1 MSIILECV
9 KENNEEA
16 KRKFPRG
23 QRVVVSTS
31 SVQGEGVVTYKR
43 YARSIAEFFPT
54 IYVKLDNGRK
64 VAVPMI
70 GVCPVE
76 EVGEE

>member
-1 MSIILECV
+1 MSIIFDCV

-23 QRVVVSTS
+23 KRVVVSTS
-31 SVQGEGVVTYKR
+31 KVQGEGVVTYKR

-54 IYVKLDNGRK
+54 IYVKLDDGRK

-70 GVCPVE
+70 GVCPVGSE
-76 EVGEE
+76 KE

>member
-9 KENNEEA
+9 KEKNEEA
-16 KRKFPRG
+16 KRNFPRG

-31 SVQGEGVVTYKR
+31 EVHGEEVVTYKR
-43 YARSIAEFFPT
+43 YARLIADFFPT
-54 IYVKLDNGRK
+54 IYVRLDNGRK
-64 VAVPMI
+64 IAVPMI

-76 EVGEE
+76 EGC

>member
-1 MSIILECV
+1 MSILFECV
-9 KENNEEA
+9 EENNERA
-16 KRKFPRG
+16 KRMFPKG

-31 SVQGEGVVTYKR
+31 NVQGEGVVTYKR
-43 YARSIAEFFPT
+43 YARSIADFFPT
-54 IYVKLDNGRK
+54 IYVRLDNGRK

-76 EVGEE
+76 EGC